1 MLQTIDPYL
10 STDTVDT
17 LAPGLLLGDTVEDL
31 TRVIPPPVLVPVPV
45 PAAAPAVPYRDGK
58 LTVVVPA
65 YNEAASI
72 ADTVRSLLN
81 QTRRIDEIIVI
92 DDFSTDNTGE
102 IARNLGVT
110 VVRPP
115 KNTGS
120 KAGAQNFA
128 LRQVESEFTMAID
141 ADTVLAPDAIE
152 KIMAA
157 MEDPKVAAACG
168 FVLPRHVN
176 TVWERG
182 RYIEYLYAFTFY
194 KPIQD
199 FYAKPLI
206 SSGCFSVYRTKLLKA
221 NGGWS
226 TRTMA
231 EDMDLTW
238 SFYQRGHGV
247 RFVPEAISYPIEPH
261 NYHFMAKQLKRWSHG
276 FVQNVSLHWRGILH
290 IPLLRNMVG
299 VAMWDACVASIAYLF
314 VLPILAIF
322 LNPLFL
328 IAYLFDI
335 PAVSVPVLYKAWR
348 RGETLRALASIPGFF
363 VLRSVNA
370 VFMVSALWNEWIVRR
385 PLKVYEKG
393 H

>member
-1 MLQTIDPYL
+1 MPQTIDPFVEIL
-10 STDTVDT
+10 DV
-17 LAPGLLLGDTVEDL
+17 LALVAPP
-31 TRVIPPPVLVPVPV
+31 RVAPTPATAPAA
-45 PAAAPAVPYRDGK
+45 AAAPAPPYRDGK

-65 YNEAASI
+65 YDEAASI

-81 QTRRIDEIIVI
+81 QTRKIDEIVVI

-102 IARNLGVT
+102 IARSLGVT
-110 VVRPP
+110 VIRPP

-128 LRQVESEFTMAID
+128 MQQVFSEFTMAID

-152 KIMAA
+152 KIMQA

-168 FVLPRHVN
+168 FVLPRHVK

-182 RYIEYLYAFTFY
+182 RYIEYLFAFTFF

-199 FYAKPLI
+199 FYAKPLV
-206 SSGCFSVYRTKLLKA
+206 SSGCFSVYRTKILKA

-261 NYHFMAKQLKRWSHG
+261 NYHFIAKQLKRWSHG

-290 IPLLRNMVG
+290 IPLLRNMIG
-299 VAMWDACVASIAYLF
+299 VAIWDACMASVAYLF
-314 VLPILAIF
+314 ILPILAIF

-335 PAVSVPVLYKAWR
+335 PAVSVPVLYKAWQ
-348 RGETLRALASIPGFF
+348 RGEMLKALASIPGFF
-363 VLRSVNA
+363 VLRTVNA
-370 VFMVSALWNEWIVRR
+370 VFMVRALWNEWIVRR
-385 PLKVYEKG
+385 PLRLYEKG

>member
-1 MLQTIDPYL
+1 MQ
-10 STDTVDT
+10 
-17 LAPGLLLGDTVEDL
+17 
-31 TRVIPPPVLVPVPV
+31 
-45 PAAAPAVPYRDGK
+45 
-58 LTVVVPA
+58 
-65 YNEAASI
+65 
-72 ADTVRSLLN
+72 
-81 QTRRIDEIIVI
+81 
-92 DDFSTDNTGE
+92 
-102 IARNLGVT
+102 
-110 VVRPP
+110 
-115 KNTGS
+115 
-120 KAGAQNFA
+120 
-128 LRQVESEFTMAID
+128 QVFSEFTMAID

-152 KIMAA
+152 KIMQA

-168 FVLPRHVN
+168 FVLPRHVK

-182 RYIEYLYAFTFY
+182 RYIEYLFAFTFF

-199 FYAKPLI
+199 FYAKPLV
-206 SSGCFSVYRTKLLKA
+206 SSGCFSVYRTNILKA

-299 VAMWDACVASIAYLF
+299 VAIWDACVASVAYLF
-314 VLPILAIF
+314 ILPIMAIF

-335 PAVSVPVLYKAWR
+335 PAVSVPVLYKAWQ
-348 RGETLRALASIPGFF
+348 RGETLKALASIPGFF
-363 VLRSVNA
+363 VLRTVNA
-370 VFMVSALWNEWIVRR
+370 LFMVRALWNEWIVRR
-385 PLKVYEKG
+385 PLNVYEKG